1 MKREELMNIKD
12 LGNLTQKA
20 RELYHFILDNSEFT
34 DYLENLAT
42 VKDVCNSIVREAEQ
56 NNLASIGI
64 SIQGITEWNA
74 EYFKVDGYGNYS
86 DLTNSTMDDLIEDMM
101 NQLDEED
108 EQDEQ

>member
-1 MKREELMNIKD
+1 MKREELMSIKD
-12 LGNLTQKA
+12 SGNLTQKA
-20 RELYHFILDNSEFT
+20 RKLYYFILDNSEFT

-101 NQLDEED
+101 NQLDGEG
-108 EQDEQ
+108 EQDE